1 MRVIGALPQAVSAEA
16 FRRAV
21 HLIETGPEPE
31 DEAALDA
38 TLLAAQMVVERATN
52 RPLGAREIE
61 LATELPAGVGRW
73 WLPCAPVT
81 EVLTLSYDPGDGP
94 VALDPGQA
102 ALRFAQD
109 EPRLDFA
116 LGALPAG
123 AGARIVLR
131 ARAGAEAAAPE
142 AAVMRQAIILIA
154 KEWHEAGI
162 SIGEGDA
169 RAALPRMSFGAQ
181 ALIRSV
187 RYLAPQFTGRI

>member
-21 HLIETGPEPE
+21 HLIEADPEPE
-31 DEAALDA
+31 DEVALNA

-52 RPLGAREIE
+52 RPLGLREVE
-61 LATELPAGVGRW
+61 FSTELPAGARLW

-81 EVLTLSYDPGDGP
+81 EVLSLACDMGAGP
-94 VALDPGQA
+94 VALDPGQV
-102 ALRFAQD
+102 ALCFAQD
-109 EPRLDFA
+109 EPRLEFA
-116 LGALPAG
+116 AGTLPAG
-123 AGARIVLR
+123 AGLRLVLR
-131 ARAGAEAAAPE
+131 ARAGAEVSAPE
-142 AAVMRQAIILIA
+142 AVVMRQAIILIA

-187 RYLAPQFTGRI
+187 RYLAPQMAGWA